1 MTGEEKLNSLRER
14 IDETDKALV
23 KLFIDRMDICREVA
37 EAKKEA
43 GLPVENRKREEA
55 VLEKISKEAGSENAE
70 YVRALYEKIFELSK
84 EEQRKI

>member
-1 MTGEEKLNSLRER
+1 MTGEEKLDSLRER

-23 KLFIDRMDICREVA
+23 KLFTERMGLCREVA

-55 VLEKISKEAGSENAE
+55 VLEKISKEAGSEDAK

-84 EEQRKI
+84 EAERKI